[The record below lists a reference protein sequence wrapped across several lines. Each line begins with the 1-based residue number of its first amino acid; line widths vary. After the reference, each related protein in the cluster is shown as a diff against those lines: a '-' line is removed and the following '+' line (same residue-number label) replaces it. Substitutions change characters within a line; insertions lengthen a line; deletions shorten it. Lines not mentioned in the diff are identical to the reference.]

1 MGEFIYGPLEDS
13 QPTSD
18 IEDSGTA
25 PDPVAE
31 VTTRVEML
39 FAAADTPSSPKASP
53 RMKGMMHAVR
63 RSSTRMARTVFG
75 SSSKKGGVEHAK
87 GAST

>member
-1 MGEFIYGPLEDS
+1 MGEFTHGLLEDL

-31 VTTRVEML
+31 VTTRVEVL
-39 FAAADTPSSPKASP
+39 FAAADTPSPKASP